1 MRSYIDENDKKN
13 EIRLLFRH
21 PSYKNKIIT
30 VVEGDTDIR
39 LFRWLLAHDK
49 IQIESVD
56 GKKNLVKLM
65 EDLIK
70 EYPENMLAIC
80 DADFDHLCG
89 KSKEREQFSIYVTD
103 EHDAEV
109 MLLKSPAFHSL
120 INEYGSE
127 NNHDILV
134 TGLFDSVFS
143 AAYNIGLIRWINEEE
158 KLNLKFKGLNFN
170 KFITV
175 DKLNIQV
182 DLDSLLDEI
191 FIRSDKIKEGTTKN
205 IILSKMEEYKNNSA
219 CKFQVCSGHDLTNII
234 SIIFRQKWA
243 SVDTNIDHK
252 KVESSLRLGY
262 QKEFFKNT
270 NVFKR
275 IQKHLEQL
283 NVVFE

>member
-70 EYPENMLAIC
+70 EYPEKMLAIC

-127 NNHDILV
+127 NNHNILV